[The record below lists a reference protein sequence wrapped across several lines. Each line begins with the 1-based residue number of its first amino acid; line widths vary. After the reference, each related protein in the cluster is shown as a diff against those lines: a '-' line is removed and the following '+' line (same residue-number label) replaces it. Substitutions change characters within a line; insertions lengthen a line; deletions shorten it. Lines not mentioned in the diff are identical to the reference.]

1 MRSIII
7 AAGSATR
14 LGKYTKK
21 LPKGLLDINGKTI
34 LERQI
39 SLFKEH
45 GINDIV
51 VITGP
56 NKEKFI
62 LKNVSYVNDPYYE
75 EHDVLGSLMA
85 TRNVMSDELLI
96 SYSDILFDNLVLQKI
111 LNSKADIGI
120 AIDLNWEKAYVGR
133 TEHPK
138 SEADNVLINEGKII
152 KIKKNI
158 VPVKNYVMGEFLG
171 LMKLSP
177 KGAKTFVNKY
187 DQLKKSHKG
196 TFHEAPSLQKAYLTD
211 MLQELIDSK
220 IDITPIFIDG
230 KWYEID
236 TPQDL
241 SVARKMFS

>member
-1 MRSIII
+1 MHVIII

-14 LGKYTKK
+14 LGEHTKK
-21 LPKGLLDINGKTI
+21 LPKGMLDINGKTI

-39 SLFKEH
+39 CLFKEN
-45 GINDIV
+45 GINDII

-56 NKEKFI
+56 SKEKFK
-62 LKNVSYVNDPYYE
+62 LENVFYVDDLHYE

-85 TRNVMSDELLI
+85 ARNVMDNELLI

-111 LNSKADIGI
+111 LSSKADIGI
-120 AIDLNWEKAYVGR
+120 AVDLNWEKAYVGR

-138 SEADNVLINEGKII
+138 SEADNVLINEEKIL

-158 VPVKNYVMGEFLG
+158 GPKKNYILGEFLG
-171 LMKLSP
+171 LIRLSA

-187 DQLKKSHKG
+187 NELEKLHKG

-220 IDITPIFIDG
+220 IDVTPIFIDG
-230 KWYEID
+230 KWCEID